1 MHEQPQT
8 PSKRRWYTLDMILI
22 PGVHPA
28 ALEHLAP
35 PLAPAEVDRLADEI
49 AEVASLID
57 AAEHRL
63 LTLIRRFDEG
73 SGWAT
78 HGALSC
84 AHWLNWRIGL
94 DLGAARE
101 RVRVARALA
110 TLPLVDDALRRGAIS
125 YSKVRAITRVASAA
139 TEATLLEMA
148 THATAS
154 QLERICRGYRRVV
167 ADAEAG
173 PPPSLADEE
182 RARFVRVR
190 ETDDGMVRIEARLRP
205 EEAAVVLQAL
215 DVARR
220 RAWRAGA
227 VRAAD
232 AGGVSA
238 EVRGADTGGASGED
252 GAADTGGVCA
262 EARAASVGGVSA
274 EGAPGTSPGET
285 AERPAGPATEVPA
298 ETPPSALRAGVR
310 QPHEPAPAL
319 SRADA
324 LVAVAESWL
333 ASVAFREDS
342 HDTAGLPVELVVHVD
357 RVALAADTAAGTDG
371 TDDRRDDRRDPDG
384 AAFAPHATLADGTP
398 LALATARRL
407 ACDASVVLVDDTLAG
422 AAVVTAARDTDG
434 ARDAHADARDVHE
447 ASDAHDAQPDA
458 RAASGAASLPSRR
471 TRRISPRLRR
481 ALRLRDDGCR
491 FPGCTNRIT
500 DAHHVVAW
508 IDGGTTGLSNLLS
521 LCRRHHRFVHE
532 HGYRVVARDGGPR
545 FFRRDGQPVPL
556 ADESLRSPLASE
568 AHAGGTG
575 GATATAAAPDA
586 LAALRAAHTARGL
599 AIDATTAFP
608 RWDGT
613 PLDAHLAVQAL
624 LGAADFATTR
634 GS

>member
-1 MHEQPQT
+1 
-8 PSKRRWYTLDMILI
+8 MIATSGI
-22 PGVHPA
+22 HPA
-28 ALEHLAP
+28 ALERLAAP

-73 SGWAT
+73 RGWAT
-78 HGALSC
+78 HGALTC

-101 RVRVARALA
+101 RIRVAHALA
-110 TLPLVDDALRRGAIS
+110 TLPLVGDALRRGALS
-125 YSKVRAITRVASAA
+125 YSKVRAITRVATAA

-148 THATAS
+148 TPATAS

-167 ADAEAG
+167 ADAELG
-173 PPPSLADEE
+173 PPPSLAEEE

-190 ETDDGMVRIEARLRP
+190 DTDDGMVRIEARLRP
-205 EEAAVVLQAL
+205 EESAVVLQAL

-220 RAWRAGA
+220 RAWRTGAACGAGEA
-227 VRAAD
+227 AAAARGAD

-238 EVRGADTGGASGED
+238 E
-252 GAADTGGVCA
+252 
-262 EARAASVGGVSA
+262 ARAADARGGSA
-274 EGAPGTSPGET
+274 EGTPGTSPGET
-285 AERPAGPATEVPA
+285 AERPAGPATEISA
-298 ETPPSALRAGVR
+298 ETPPPARRADQR
-310 QPHEPAPAL
+310 QHHEPPPAL

-333 ASVAFREDS
+333 ASVAADENG

-357 RVALAADTAAGTDG
+357 RAALAARTEG
-371 TDDRRDDRRDPDG
+371 TDDRRDDPHAPD
-384 AAFAPHATLADGTP
+384 AAKLAPHATLADGTQ

-407 ACDASVVLVDDTLAG
+407 ACDATVVLVGDTRAG
-422 AAVVTAARDTDG
+422 AAVATAARDTDG
-434 ARDAHADARDVHE
+434 AREAHADAHDARCGTHDARAGARDVH
-447 ASDAHDAQPDA
+447 ADA
-458 RAASGAASLPSRR
+458 RAASAAAGLPSRR

-481 ALRLRDDGCR
+481 ALRLCDDGCR
-491 FPGCTNRIT
+491 FPGCTNRVT

-532 HGYRVVARDGGPR
+532 HGYRVLIAHDGGPR
-545 FFRRDGQPVPL
+545 FFRHDGQPVPL
-556 ADESLRSPLASE
+556 ADEPLRSPLASE
-568 AHAGGTG
+568 VHAGGDS
-575 GATATAAAPDA
+575 GAAGAAAAPDA
-586 LAALRAAHTARGL
+586 LAALRAAHAARGL

-624 LGAADFATTR
+624 LGASGSATTHQ
-634 GS
+634 S

>member
-1 MHEQPQT
+1 
-8 PSKRRWYTLDMILI
+8 MIATSGI
-22 PGVHPA
+22 RSA
-28 ALEHLAP
+28 ALEYLAP
-35 PLAPAEVDRLADEI
+35 PLAPAEVDRLDDEI

-84 AHWLNWRIGL
+84 SHWLNWRIGL
-94 DLGAARE
+94 ALGAARE
-101 RVRVARALA
+101 RVRVAHALA
-110 TLPLVDDALRRGAIS
+110 TLPLVDDALRCGAIS

-173 PPPSLADEE
+173 QPPSLADEE
-182 RARFVRVR
+182 HSRFVRVR
-190 ETDDGMVRIEARLRP
+190 DTDDGMVRIEARLRP

-227 VRAAD
+227 ACGADEVAAAAPAADEAAAEARTAD
-232 AGGVSA
+232 AGGVFA
-238 EVRGADTGGASGED
+238 PGALSGE
-252 GAADTGGVCA
+252 T
-262 EARAASVGGVSA
+262 
-274 EGAPGTSPGET
+274 T
-285 AERPAGPATEVPA
+285 ERPAGPATEISA
-298 ETPPSALRAGVR
+298 ETPPPARRADRG
-310 QPHEPAPAL
+310 QHHEPPRAL

-333 ASVAFREDS
+333 ASVAVREEG

-357 RVALAADTAAGTDG
+357 RAALAAGTDG
-371 TDDRRDDRRDPDG
+371 TDDRRDDPHAPD
-384 AAFAPHATLADGTP
+384 AARLAPHATLADGTP
-398 LALATARRL
+398 LPLATARRL
-407 ACDASVVLVDDTLAG
+407 ACDASLVLVDDTRAG
-422 AAVVTAARDTDG
+422 AAVVTAARDADG
-434 ARDAHADARDVHE
+434 ARDARADARDGPGARE
-447 ASDAHDAQPDA
+447 ARADA
-458 RAASGAASLPSRR
+458 REASGAASLPSRR

-500 DAHHVVAW
+500 DTHHVVAW
-508 IDGGTTGLSNLLS
+508 IDGGATSLSNMLS

-532 HGYRVVARDGGPR
+532 HGYRVVVARDGAPR

-556 ADESLRSPLASE
+556 ADEPLRSSPGNDSPV
-568 AHAGGTG
+568 G
-575 GATATAAAPDA
+575 GATAAAAAPDA
-586 LAALRAAHTARGL
+586 LAALRAAHAARGL
-599 AIDATTAFP
+599 AIDASTAFP

-624 LGAADFATTR
+624 LGAAGFTTTH

>member
-1 MHEQPQT
+1 
-8 PSKRRWYTLDMILI
+8 MIATSGIRL
-22 PGVHPA
+22 A

-35 PLAPAEVDRLADEI
+35 PLAPADVDRLADEI

-101 RVRVARALA
+101 RVRVARVLG

-125 YSKVRAITRVASAA
+125 YSKVRAITRVASTP

-167 ADAEAG
+167 GAEDER
-173 PPPSLADEE
+173 PESLADEE
-182 RARFVRVR
+182 RSRFVRAR
-190 ETDDGMVRIEARLRP
+190 DTDDGMVRLEARLRP

-220 RAWRAGA
+220 RAWQATGA
-227 VRAAD
+227 RVTD
-232 AGGVSA
+232 SSS
-238 EVRGADTGGASGED
+238 ADTS
-252 GAADTGGVCA
+252 
-262 EARAASVGGVSA
+262 
-274 EGAPGTSPGET
+274 
-285 AERPAGPATEVPA
+285 A
-298 ETPPSALRAGVR
+298 ETPP
-310 QPHEPAPAL
+310 PAL

-333 ASVAFREDS
+333 ASVAGSDEG
-342 HDTAGLPVELVVHVD
+342 HDTAGPPVELVVHVD
-357 RVALAADTAAGTDG
+357 RAALAAGGDVPHNRHAPDAA
-371 TDDRRDDRRDPDG
+371 
-384 AAFAPHATLADGTP
+384 ALAPRATLADGTP
-398 LALATARRL
+398 IALATARRL
-407 ACDASVVLVDDTLAG
+407 ACDAHVVFVDDERG
-422 AAVVTAARDTDG
+422 AAGDER
-434 ARDAHADARDVHE
+434 
-447 ASDAHDAQPDA
+447 
-458 RAASGAASLPSRR
+458 LPSRR

-508 IDGGTTGLSNLLS
+508 IDGGTTDLANLLS

-532 HGYRVVARDGGPR
+532 HGYRVATVSTGEPR
-545 FFRRDGQPVPL
+545 FFCRNGQPVPV
-556 ADESLRSPLASE
+556 ADEALRTSSGRDSDAD
-568 AHAGGTG
+568 GG
-575 GATATAAAPDA
+575 APDA
-586 LAALRAAHTARGL
+586 LAALRAAHAAAGL

-608 RWDGT
+608 RWDGAPVDT
-613 PLDAHLAVQAL
+613 HLAVLAL
-624 LGAADFATTR
+624 LTSRDAHTGGR
-634 GS
+634 PVSKR

>member
-1 MHEQPQT
+1 
-8 PSKRRWYTLDMILI
+8 MIVTSGI
-22 PGVHPA
+22 HPA

-57 AAEHRL
+57 TAEHRL

-84 AHWLNWRIGL
+84 SHWLNWRIGL

-110 TLPLVDDALRRGAIS
+110 ALPLVDDALRRGAIS
-125 YSKVRAITRVASAA
+125 YSKVRAITRVALPA

-154 QLERICRGYRRVV
+154 QLERICRGYRRVA

-173 PPPSLADEE
+173 RPMSLADEE
-182 RARFVRVR
+182 RSRFVRVR
-190 ETDDGMVRIEARLRP
+190 DTDDGTVRIEARLRP

-220 RAWRAGA
+220 RAWGSWSAHRTDSSVAEISA
-227 VRAAD
+227 ETSPPARAAD
-232 AGGVSA
+232 GGS
-238 EVRGADTGGASGED
+238 
-252 GAADTGGVCA
+252 
-262 EARAASVGGVSA
+262 
-274 EGAPGTSPGET
+274 
-285 AERPAGPATEVPA
+285 
-298 ETPPSALRAGVR
+298 
-310 QPHEPAPAL
+310 PHEPPPAL

-333 ASVAFREDS
+333 SSVAACDGRDA
-342 HDTAGLPVELVVHVD
+342 AGLPVELVGHVD
-357 RVALAADTAAGTDG
+357 RAALVVNEAG
-371 TDDRRDDRRDPDG
+371 TDDRHDPETLD
-384 AAFAPHATLADGTP
+384 APEHAPRATLADGTP

-407 ACDASVVLVDDTLAG
+407 ACDASVVLVDEVDDAREAAG
-422 AAVVTAARDTDG
+422 AAN
-434 ARDAHADARDVHE
+434 
-447 ASDAHDAQPDA
+447 
-458 RAASGAASLPSRR
+458 LPSRR
-471 TRRISPRLRR
+471 TRRISPRTRR

-491 FPGCTNRIT
+491 FPGCTNRLT

-508 IDGGTTGLSNLLS
+508 SDGGATTLPNLLS

-532 HGYRVVARDGGPR
+532 HGYRVITEDPGEPR
-545 FFRRDGQPVPL
+545 FFDADGRPVPL
-556 ADESLRSPLASE
+556 ADETLRAPIGRRLD
-568 AHAGGTG
+568 AGGT
-575 GATATAAAPDA
+575 TPDA
-586 LAALRAAHTARGL
+586 DVLAALRAAHAARGV
-599 AIDATTAFP
+599 AIDAMTAFP

-613 PLDAHLAVQAL
+613 PLDAHLAVRAVL
-624 LGAADFATTR
+624 AATGVAPTHDR
-634 GS
+634 